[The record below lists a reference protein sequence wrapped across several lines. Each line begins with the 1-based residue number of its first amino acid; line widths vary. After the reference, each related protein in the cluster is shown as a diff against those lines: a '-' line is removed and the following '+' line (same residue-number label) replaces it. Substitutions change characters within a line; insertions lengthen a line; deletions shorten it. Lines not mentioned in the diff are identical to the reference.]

1 MSCSAIQAHQSPH
14 TLSRMSEAE
23 SWVAI
28 DFETA
33 NSFRGSPCSV
43 GMVAVENGEITDRM
57 TTLIRPPEQVAY
69 FEPFNTQIHGI
80 TASMVQDAPP
90 WKAVLERIME
100 FAAGRP
106 LIAHNAA
113 FDMGVLRDA
122 CTFDGLEWPE
132 LRYTCSLVVARQ
144 TWRSLSYSLPTVA
157 EIAGTALTRHHEADA
172 DATAA
177 AMILQAAISYHGAS
191 NLTDL
196 LRKLQISYGRIAIG
210 SWRGSH
216 TTVSRAKAALPNA
229 NPDADPDGAL
239 YGLNVCITGTL
250 TSMTRLDAQ
259 EALAKVGGQP
269 VTNVTKKT
277 DVLVIATP
285 NPTRFVDG
293 ASKSSKHSK
302 AEELLVAGHDIELI
316 GEADFLERLRS

>member
-1 MSCSAIQAHQSPH
+1 MSD
-14 TLSRMSEAE
+14 AE

-43 GMVAVENGEITDRM
+43 GMVAVENGQITDRM
-57 TTLIRPPEQVAY
+57 TTLIRPPEQVSY

-80 TASMVQDAPP
+80 TASMVQDAPS
-90 WKAVLERIME
+90 WDAVLERIME

-132 LRYTCSLVVARQ
+132 LRYACSLVVARQ

-157 EIAGTALTRHHEADA
+157 EIVGASLTRHHEADA

-177 AMILQAAISYHGAS
+177 AMILQAAISYHGA
-191 NLTDL
+191 T
-196 LRKLQISYGRIAIG
+196 QGPG
-210 SWRGSH
+210 
-216 TTVSRAKAALPNA
+216 
-229 NPDADPDGAL
+229 
-239 YGLNVCITGTL
+239 
-250 TSMTRLDAQ
+250 
-259 EALAKVGGQP
+259 
-269 VTNVTKKT
+269 
-277 DVLVIATP
+277 VLEI
-285 NPTRFVDG
+285 
-293 ASKSSKHSK
+293 
-302 AEELLVAGHDIELI
+302 
-316 GEADFLERLRS
+316 